1 MEFINFEYL
10 EDFVEPLLFI
20 IEESEKLDEE
30 RRDTV
35 RLTAASMLL
44 HDLPPDL
51 MDKFLNKYKSLRK
64 SVCEIRGEI
73 EEE

>member
-1 MEFINFEYL
+1 MEFINF

-20 IEESEKLDEE
+20 IEESEKLDEK

-44 HDLPPDL
+44 HDLSPEL
-51 MDKFLNKYKSLRK
+51 MDKFLNGYKDLRK
-64 SVCEIRGEI
+64 EVYEICGEI